1 MLFKN
6 KIKQFFYSD
15 KVIFLFLFSS
25 LIYVIIYNLL
35 HYDPILG
42 YDAEAHYAY
51 VDTFSRYLPRKI
63 YIPTSVDTREFFNP
77 PVAYVF
83 PSVVQVFCRNL
94 IESENFLND
103 CKPIYGNLTQI
114 FQNILFL
121 ISLFINM
128 RSINK
133 LSNKRS
139 FINLSYLIL
148 SMLLAVNYKT
158 ISMLRGEVYILFFL
172 SLIIFKYI
180 DLDKKNFQFKFLD
193 VLYFGV
199 LIGLIGLSRQWGF
212 LLFPALFIVYFKKE
226 IKNKVNYLKFTL
238 SSFFIGFIVS
248 GWFYI
253 LNLIKYGT
261 FIPFNSESSEIKLNN
276 IEFFNFQSAREFL
289 FTQPIRP
296 NFNNQFF
303 SILYSDLW
311 GDYWGYFV
319 FTSRFLDVGRDQM
332 IIGEYLGRVNRI
344 SLITTAI
351 ILIGF
356 IVNLIKNKNLTVSY
370 INVSIFISFIGYL
383 WFVFR
388 YPTSGQGDTIK
399 STYMVQLFNLMIF
412 STSLFLEMLKSKK
425 IYFLIISILTII
437 FFQNFES
444 YLSHFPINYPR

>member
-1 MLFKN
+1 MSITK
-6 KIKQFFYSD
+6 KIKEFFLFD
-15 KVIFLFLFSS
+15 KVLFLFLFSS
-25 LIYVIIYNLL
+25 LMYVIIYNLL

-51 VDTFSRYLPRKI
+51 VDTLSRYLPRKI

-77 PVAYVF
+77 PLAYVF

-114 FQNILFL
+114 FQNLLFI

-128 RSINK
+128 KSINRLCK
-133 LSNKRS
+133 KESY
-139 FINLSYLIL
+139 INVSYLIL
-148 SMLLAVNYKT
+148 SMLLAVNYKA

-172 SLIIFKYI
+172 SLIIYKYI
-180 DLDKKNFQFKFLD
+180 DLEKKNFQFKLSD
-193 VLYFGV
+193 ALYFGV
-199 LIGLIGLSRQWGF
+199 LIGLIGLSRQWAF
-212 LLFPALFIVYFKKE
+212 LLFPGLLIVYFKKE
-226 IKNKVNYLKFTL
+226 LKNKVDYSKFTFL
-238 SSFFIGFIVS
+238 SFLVGFMVS
-248 GWFYI
+248 GWYYI
-253 LNLIKYGT
+253 LNFLNYGT
-261 FIPFNSESSEIKLNN
+261 FIPFNSDTSKLKLSN
-276 IEFFNFQSAREFL
+276 IEFFNLKSARDYL

-303 SILYSDLW
+303 SIFYSDLW

-344 SLITTAI
+344 SIVTTLL

-356 IVNLIKNKNLTVSY
+356 TLNTIKNRSLVVSY
-370 INVSIFISFIGYL
+370 INISIFVTFIGYL

-399 STYMVQLFNLMIF
+399 STYMVQLFNLLIF
-412 STSLFLEMLKSKK
+412 CTTLFLENLKSKK
-425 IYFLIISILTII
+425 LYFLIISILIFI
-437 FFQNFES
+437 FFYNFES
-444 YLSHFPINYPR
+444 YLAHFPIYYPR

>member
-1 MLFKN
+1 M
-6 KIKQFFYSD
+6 
-15 KVIFLFLFSS
+15 
-25 LIYVIIYNLL
+25 

-180 DLDKKNFQFKFLD
+180 DLDKKNFQFKF
-193 VLYFGV
+193 
-199 LIGLIGLSRQWGF
+199 
-212 LLFPALFIVYFKKE
+212 
-226 IKNKVNYLKFTL
+226 
-238 SSFFIGFIVS
+238 
-248 GWFYI
+248 
-253 LNLIKYGT
+253 
-261 FIPFNSESSEIKLNN
+261 
-276 IEFFNFQSAREFL
+276 
-289 FTQPIRP
+289 
-296 NFNNQFF
+296 
-303 SILYSDLW
+303 
-311 GDYWGYFV
+311 
-319 FTSRFLDVGRDQM
+319 
-332 IIGEYLGRVNRI
+332 
-344 SLITTAI
+344 
-351 ILIGF
+351 
-356 IVNLIKNKNLTVSY
+356 
-370 INVSIFISFIGYL
+370 
-383 WFVFR
+383 
-388 YPTSGQGDTIK
+388 
-399 STYMVQLFNLMIF
+399 
-412 STSLFLEMLKSKK
+412 
-425 IYFLIISILTII
+425 
-437 FFQNFES
+437 
-444 YLSHFPINYPR
+444 